1 MVKNGI
7 LHVHSMY
14 SINDST
20 QTPEEIVKRAKELG
34 CEHITLTDHG
44 TLLGIDSFMEAG
56 EKYGINTVPG
66 VETYL
71 DNRQHL
77 ILVAKNYKGFQLI
90 SRGIREANKHQY
102 IKKIKEKSMVFPI
115 MTKDILEIFKDSEDV
130 IATSACIQG
139 PLASILLRRFYAQK
153 EIEKLKKK
161 QEIYKD
167 SFLELFES
175 SEKSYKKICNDI
187 TAYKKDRTAFS
198 KYTKEP
204 YRQITEDKKN
214 KIDIINEKLNDSN
227 NLSKAKIL
235 SLQTQKENL
244 MAEVKKREELTITA
258 TNTVDYSNKKIKLLE
273 KQKEEWKVIRD
284 EHKNKKEKYEKIE
297 AAIHKIHIESTED
310 LYKEAIRT
318 VKYYKNIF
326 SNFFIELQYH
336 GLEEEKLVMPLLLK
350 IAKETNTPIIAA
362 NDAHMKDGT
371 ENSIIARQIVRYNYF
386 SRHQKANDIDR
397 TLYLKSDEE
406 LLNSL
411 CLILPKED
419 AIKAIENTKILKEC
433 KIIFPNEKHYPVCKS
448 KETFRGLLE
457 DARSQK
463 IKAGL
468 WNEIYEKRLNHEIEV
483 IESMGFV
490 DYHMVVRDFCIAG
503 RKLGVVPKKELD
515 YMPID
520 YDKALEWIKS
530 KNYTIGIGVG
540 PGRGS
545 AAGSLVCYLLGITN
559 IDPIRY
565 GLLFERFLNPE
576 RVTMPDIDTD
586 FKTSLRPYII
596 RYIKQVYGERAVCSI
611 MTENTYAAKASIQMV
626 GRDRADELYGNL
638 SNSEQKEKK
647 SAYLKIVRKIT
658 DLLPDNAG
666 NLSVYDEMFKQH
678 FQNNTEAML
687 LWSRAKLI
695 EGRVSSTGIHAGGI
709 VISDNDDINEYVP
722 LAWKEDKQVW
732 AAQRDMIRIEAKG
745 LLKMDL
751 LGLNT
756 LDCNTDCLYL
766 IEKNYGITVNIDEI
780 PFEPDVFKEIYSKGH
795 TNSIF
800 QFESSGMK
808 QMLKDFMPNC
818 IEDIILLVAAY
829 RPGPMEFLPN
839 LIDIKHG
846 RKPLTY
852 LTPELEPILSSTY
865 GQIIYQEQ
873 VMQIFQQLAGYSLG
887 QADLVRRAM
896 SKKKEEK
903 LLVERNAFVY
913 GDPERNIIGCEKN
926 GINNEKANRLFDDM
940 IDFAKYA
947 FNKSHAAAYAIVSY
961 QTAWLKYH
969 YTKEFLCA
977 MFNNKDSDDYAPIIE
992 DCNHYK
998 IDLLPPDINYS
1009 FYEFTTENSAI
1020 RYGFKGIKDISE
1032 NNSISEIIKMR
1043 SGKRSQRL
1051 FQDFIDFAERFLVE
1065 DNGKCNLF
1073 EKRLM
1078 DALIKSGCFDAII
1091 SNRISLYEMYIGTNF
1106 KQSYNSI
1113 ITYYKSNIAST
1124 KISDKKI
1131 LRQWEAE
1138 YLKFYL
1144 RENPLKEYHDDSYYG
1159 CISYAELV
1167 NGNVKIFGLITSL
1180 EYKISKNGNKMLIVN
1195 LQGKNGKATVL
1206 FFREKCDK
1214 YSRLSNSLENTVV
1227 MIEGNCKDGT
1237 IFGNS
1242 IEKLEPNKYNYY
1254 YLCDSREKYE
1264 IVLKEVAN
1272 EKGLEELNIFSF
1284 YKGTNEQNIKEL
1296 DKPIMIRAMVT
1307 KQIIKKIGAKREK

>member
-56 EKYGINTVPG
+56 EKHGINTIPG

-77 ILVAKNYKGFQLI
+77 VLIAKNYEGFQLI
-90 SRGIREANKHQY
+90 SKGIREANTHQY
-102 IKKIKEKSMVFPI
+102 IRKIKGKSMVFPI
-115 MTKDILEIFKDSEDV
+115 MTKEILELFKDSEDV

-139 PLASILLRRFYAQK
+139 PIASILLRSFYMQK

-161 QEIYKD
+161 QDVYKE
-167 SFLELFES
+167 SFTELFDS
-175 SEKSYKKICNDI
+175 SEEAYKKICHDI
-187 TAYKKDRTAFS
+187 TVYKKDKTAFV

-204 YRQITEDKKN
+204 YKQITEDKKN
-214 KIDIINEKLNDSN
+214 KIDKINEKLNDSS
-227 NLSKAKIL
+227 NLSKSKML
-235 SLQTQKENL
+235 SLQTKKENL
-244 MAEVKKREELTITA
+244 ETEVKKREELTISA
-258 TNTVDYSNKKIKLLE
+258 KNTVDYSNKKIEMLE
-273 KQKEEWKVIRD
+273 KQKEKWKAIRD
-284 EHKNKKEKYEKIE
+284 EHKSKKIKYEKIE
-297 AAIHKIHIESTED
+297 EVIKKIHIESRED
-310 LYKEAIRT
+310 LYEEAIQT

-326 SNFFIELQYH
+326 HHFFIELQYH
-336 GLEEEKLVMPLLLK
+336 GLEEEKIVMPLLLK

-386 SRHQKANDIDR
+386 SKHQKANDADR

-419 AIKAIENTKILKEC
+419 VLEAIENTKILKEC
-433 KIIFPNEKHYPVCKS
+433 KVIFPNEKHYPVCKS
-448 KETFRGLLE
+448 KETFRGLLD
-457 DARSQK
+457 DARNQK

-468 WNEIYEKRLNHEIEV
+468 WNEIYEERLNHEIEV
-483 IESMGFV
+483 IENMGFV

-503 RKLGVVPKKELD
+503 RKLGVVPKNELD

-520 YDKALEWIKS
+520 YEKALEWIKT

-586 FKTSLRPYII
+586 IKTSLRPYLI
-596 RYIKQVYGERAVCSI
+596 RYVKQVYGERSVCSI

-626 GRDRADELYGNL
+626 GRDRADELYGDL
-638 SNSEQKEKK
+638 SNPEQKEKK
-647 SAYLKIVRKIT
+647 SAYLKTVRKIT

-666 NLSVYDEMFKQH
+666 YLSVYDEMFKQH
-678 FQNNTEAML
+678 FQNNAEAML
-687 LWSRAKLI
+687 LWNRAKLI

-722 LAWKEDKQVW
+722 LAWKEDKKVW

-756 LDCNTDCLYL
+756 LDCNTDCLHL
-766 IEKNYGITVNIDEI
+766 IEKNYGIAINIDEI
-780 PFEPDVFKEIYSKGH
+780 PFEPAVFKEIYSKGH

-903 LLVERNAFVY
+903 LLIERNAFVY
-913 GDPERNIIGCEKN
+913 GDPERNIIGCKKN

-992 DCNHYK
+992 DCNYYK
-998 IDLLPPDINYS
+998 IELLPPDINYS
-1009 FYEFTTENSAI
+1009 FFEFTTENSSI
-1020 RYGFKGIKDISE
+1020 RYGFKGIKDIAD
-1032 NNSISEIIKMR
+1032 NDSISEIIKKR
-1043 SGKRSQRL
+1043 SGKRNQKL
-1051 FQDFIDFAERFLVE
+1051 FQDYIDFVERFLSE
-1065 DNGKCNLF
+1065 DNEKCNLF

-1078 DALIKSGCFDAII
+1078 DALIKSGCFDAITP
-1091 SNRISLYEMYIGTNF
+1091 NRIALYETYIRTNF

-1113 ITYYKSNIAST
+1113 ISYYKNNIGST
-1124 KISDKKI
+1124 KKIDAKI
-1131 LRQWEAE
+1131 LRQWEVE
-1138 YLKFYL
+1138 YMKFYL

-1159 CISYAELV
+1159 CVSYNELV
-1167 NGNVKIFGLITSL
+1167 NGKVKIFGLVTSV
-1180 EYKISKNGNKMLIVN
+1180 ESKISKNGNKMLIVD
-1195 LQGKNGKATVL
+1195 LQGKTGKTTVL
-1206 FFREKCDK
+1206 FFREKCER
-1214 YSRLSNSLENTVV
+1214 YSKLIDSFENTVV
-1227 MIEGNCKDGT
+1227 IIEGNCSEGT

-1242 IEKLEPNKYNYY
+1242 IEKLEPNRHNYY
-1254 YLCDSREKYE
+1254 YICDSIEKYK
-1264 IVLKEVAN
+1264 ILLQEVVGT
-1272 EKGLEELNIFSF
+1272 KGLEELNIFTF
-1284 YKGTNEQNIKEL
+1284 YKGIDESNIQEL
-1296 DKPIMIRAMVT
+1296 DKPIMIRVAVT
-1307 KQIIKKIGAKREK
+1307 KQVIKKIGAKREK